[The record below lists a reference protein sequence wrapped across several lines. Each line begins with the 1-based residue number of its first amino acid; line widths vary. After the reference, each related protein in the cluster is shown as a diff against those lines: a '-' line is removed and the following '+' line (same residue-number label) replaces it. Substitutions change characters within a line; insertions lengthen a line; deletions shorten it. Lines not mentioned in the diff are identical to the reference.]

1 MVIRGLVKQMS
12 AALSE
17 KGVENAR
24 FETECLLEH
33 LGVSRLS
40 LLTEPNTRASD
51 ALCEKAEALLKRR
64 LDGEPLQYILGEWE
78 FCGFPF
84 KVREGVLIPR
94 QDTET
99 LVEVAEEYLKRQK
112 SGSLAAD
119 LCAGS
124 GCIGIALARL
134 RGCRVKSYELSETAF
149 SVLSENI
156 ALNSVSVLVEP
167 VRADVLLERTA
178 DSAPLFDLI
187 VSNPPYLTERDMS
200 VLQREV
206 TFEPRMALF
215 GGSDG
220 LDFYR
225 SILKHWTSRLK
236 KGGMIAVEIGIGQEK
251 DVSEIFAENGLSA
264 ECRKDA
270 CGVYRVV
277 YGIK

>member
-1 MVIRGLVKQMS
+1 MVIRELVNKMS
-12 AALSE
+12 VALSE

-33 LGVSRLS
+33 LGISRLS
-40 LLTEPNTRASD
+40 LLTEPNAQASE

-64 LDGEPLQYILGEWE
+64 LSGEPLQYILGEWE
-78 FCGFPF
+78 FYGFPF

-99 LVEVAEEYLKRQK
+99 LVEVAEEYLNAQK

-134 RGCRVKSYELSETAF
+134 CGCRVKSYELSETAF
-149 SVLSENI
+149 SILEENI
-156 ALNSVSVLVEP
+156 ALNSVGGLVES
-167 VRADVLLERTA
+167 VHADVLSEQTVN
-178 DSAPLFDLI
+178 SAPLFDLI
-187 VSNPPYLTERDMS
+187 VSNPPYLTEKDMS

-206 TFEPRMALF
+206 TFEPKLALF

-225 SILKHWTSRLK
+225 SILKQWTSRLK

-251 DVSEIFAENGLSA
+251 DVSDIFAESGLSA

>member
-1 MVIRGLVKQMS
+1 MVIRELVKEMS
-12 AALSE
+12 AALSK
-17 KGVENAR
+17 KGGENAR

-33 LGVSRLS
+33 LGISRLS
-40 LLTEPNTRASD
+40 LLTEPNAQASEG
-51 ALCEKAEALLKRR
+51 LCEKAEALLKRR

-78 FCGFPF
+78 FYGFPF

-99 LVEVAEEYLKRQK
+99 LVEVAEEYLNAKK
-112 SGSLAAD
+112 SDSLAAD

-134 RGCRVKSYELSETAF
+134 CGCRVKSYELSETAF
-149 SVLSENI
+149 SVLEENI
-156 ALNSVSVLVEP
+156 ALNSVGALVEP
-167 VRADVLLERTA
+167 VRADVLSENTA
-178 DSAPLFDLI
+178 SSAPLFDLI
-187 VSNPPYLTERDMS
+187 LSNPPYLTEKDMS

-206 TFEPRMALF
+206 TFEPKMALF

-225 SILKHWTSRLK
+225 GIMKQWTSRLK

-251 DVSEIFAENGLSA
+251 DVSDIFAENGITA
-264 ECRKDA
+264 DCKKDA